1 MLVGRRHQRDNNSW
15 MHNTQRLTG
24 GRPRHHLLM
33 HPDDLSA
40 RGLTDGALVR
50 VASRVGAVEVN
61 VSATDD
67 MMPGVVS
74 LPHGYG
80 HRGVGVRLANARGV
94 PGVSVNDLTDP
105 ERVDVSG
112 NAAFSGV
119 PVTVTAA
126 G

>member
-1 MLVGRRHQRDNNSW
+1 MKGRERC
-15 MHNTQRLTG
+15 T
-24 GRPRHHLLM
+24 LLM
-33 HPDDLSA
+33 HPDDLAS
-40 RGLTDGALVR
+40 RGITDGALVR
-50 VASRVGAVEVN
+50 VASRVGTVEVE

-80 HRGVGVRLANARGV
+80 HRAAGVRLANAREV
-94 PGVSVNDLTDP
+94 PGVSINDLTDP
-105 ERVDVSG
+105 DRVDVSG

-119 PVTVTAA
+119 PVTVTPAA